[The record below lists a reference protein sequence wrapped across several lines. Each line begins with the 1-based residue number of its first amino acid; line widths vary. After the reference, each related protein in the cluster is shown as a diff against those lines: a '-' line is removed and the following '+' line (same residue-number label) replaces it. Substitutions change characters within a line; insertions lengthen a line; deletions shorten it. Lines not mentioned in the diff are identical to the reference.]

1 MTIAIDLGRKATKQT
16 NKYNIKA
23 ICLALMQMHAFTEER
38 SFFVALYVF
47 FCFVFVHALNILLH
61 IAIKI
66 MLHVNNTAFFLKMI
80 D

>member
-1 MTIAIDLGRKATKQT
+1 
-16 NKYNIKA
+16 
-23 ICLALMQMHAFTEER
+23 MQMHAFTEER